1 MANAPRTRL
10 EPEARRAQLVGLG
23 LQMLS
28 TRPLD
33 KVAIDDI
40 AAEAGISRGLLFHYF
55 PTKRD
60 FHLAVARAAARQL
73 LDRTQTDPALPPIEQ
88 LRAGVEA
95 FVDHLTD
102 NRDAYVAFIRG
113 SSGGDPELLQ
123 VYESTRTAFT
133 GRVLAGL
140 GIEPVTT
147 RLRTVVRGWVAFT
160 EEVTVDWLSGGD
172 LEREELITLLNEAL
186 VSLVTGATGGWPLD
200 DRGMTADRG

>member
-23 LQMLS
+23 LRMLS

-60 FHLAVARAAARQL
+60 FHLAVARAAAQQL
-73 LDRTQTDPALPPIEQ
+73 LDRTQTDPGLPPIEQ

-133 GRVLAGL
+133 DRVLDGL
-140 GIEPVTT
+140 GIAPVTT
-147 RLRTVVRGWVAFT
+147 TLRTVVRGWVAFT

-172 LEREELITLLNEAL
+172 LERDELITLLDEAL
-186 VSLVTGATGGWPLD
+186 VALVAGATGGWPLRD
-200 DRGMTADRG
+200 HTPSRS